1 MDTSIFGRH
10 EKSMPVKELTSL
22 DLDYVKRFASATA
35 ADEAGEEEESEDDMS
50 SVGSYASGDED
61 EEVAGNMDEL

>member
-1 MDTSIFGRH
+1 
-10 EKSMPVKELTSL
+10 
-22 DLDYVKRFASATA
+22 VKRFASAAA

>member
-1 MDTSIFGRH
+1 MS
-10 EKSMPVKELTSL
+10 VSL
-22 DLDYVKRFASATA
+22 RCLRADYVKRFASAAA